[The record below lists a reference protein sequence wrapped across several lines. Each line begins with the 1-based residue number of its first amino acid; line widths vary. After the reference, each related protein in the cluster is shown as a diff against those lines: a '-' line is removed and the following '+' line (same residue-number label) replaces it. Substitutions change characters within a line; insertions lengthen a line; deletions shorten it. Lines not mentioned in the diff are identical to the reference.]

1 MREQILAHAAR
12 HFLTG
17 ISPDRLWLEGGSV
30 VAPDGRSVD
39 LETLALHSL
48 HQAEQHQIMATAS
61 HMSYLSPPP
70 FATQFAEVAVDMQTG
85 EVTCRKL
92 VMAVDCGI
100 AINPVTASGQV
111 EGGMLQAL
119 GYALCEEMVYDGEG
133 RLLNPKFG
141 DYRIYA
147 ANEAPELRSILVQT
161 YEPSGP
167 YGAKAV
173 AEIPMD
179 GVAPAI
185 ANAIYD
191 ATGVRLR
198 SIPFTPE
205 RVWRALQGNV

>member
-1 MREQILAHAAR
+1 
-12 HFLTG
+12 
-17 ISPDRLWLEGGSV
+17 
-30 VAPDGRSVD
+30 
-39 LETLALHSL
+39 
-48 HQAEQHQIMATAS
+48 MATAS

-70 FATQFAEVAVDMQTG
+70 FATQFAEVEVDTQTG
-85 EVTCRKL
+85 EVTCQKL

-119 GYALCEEMVYDGEG
+119 GYALCEEMVYDSEG
-133 RLLNPKFG
+133 RMLNTRFG
-141 DYRIYA
+141 DYRIFTA
-147 ANEAPELRSILVQT
+147 DETPELQAILVQT

-191 ATGVRLR
+191 ATVYVCAAFRLPR
-198 SIPFTPE
+198 T
-205 RVWRALQGNV
+205 RVACAARDCLNHDA